1 MSYYQGD
8 FYGGSGYYTGDPGFL
23 SFLGKIGKGIVNVAK
38 GQLGIAP
45 SVKMAMPAVA
55 APAIAATTAI
65 IRRAG
70 GAIESGG
77 MAAVKTIARHPVIS
91 AAAGAGVIGAMTG
104 GAALVHRAR
113 AAHMAGGR
121 RHRRMN
127 VCNQRALR
135 RSLRRAHGFAKLA
148 MRTLH
153 LVYPKKHA
161 RFGGFKKKRAHA
173 HA

>member
-8 FYGGSGYYTGDPGFL
+8 YYAGGGYYAGDPGFM
-23 SFLGKIGKGIVNVAK
+23 SFIGKAAK
-38 GQLGIAP
+38 GILGVGKSLLGVGGSP
-45 SVKMAMPAVA
+45 TKTQMVLPAVA
-55 APAIAATTAI
+55 AVGGALATRVAAPIVSATT
-65 IRRAG
+65 
-70 GAIESGG
+70 S
-77 MAAVKTIARHPVIS
+77 AVRTIARHPVIS